1 MGLANIFSNKI
12 QLVRFIG
19 LHYLYTVLRINKQKE
34 DPKMKHNRRN
44 RNLKIYR
51 SQPAYPNAAD
61 PSYFAAKAVNVI
73 TAVVSGM
80 GFVTAMTFL
89 VTMA

>member
-1 MGLANIFSNKI
+1 MKRTRKNS
-12 QLVRFIG
+12 Q
-19 LHYLYTVLRINKQKE
+19 QKVC
-34 DPKMKHNRRN
+34 R
-44 RNLKIYR
+44 
-51 SQPAYPNAAD
+51 QPAYPNAAD
-61 PSYFAAKAVNVI
+61 PSYFANKAINVI